1 MKSYIK
7 YFFKYKFGLND
18 LCDEMRTNFLSAV
31 RHFLSSRNEHQ
42 TSSTESLG
50 SNANFQ
56 QQRPLLLLFQKMI
69 D

>member
-1 MKSYIK
+1 MKSYVK

-31 RHFLSSRNEHQ
+31 RHFLSSKNEHQ

-50 SNANFQ
+50 SSPQ
-56 QQRPLLLLFQKMI
+56 QKPLLLMFQKLL